1 MQDKNLIIF
10 EKPFYLAVS
19 GGQWCYLSPTKM
31 IILGAIMWLSSSKYG
46 LLITIFSSVVA
57 TCLMAWAVY
66 SSSDLFFWCSAFVQM
81 SGGYVISWSKKR
93 DDRED
98 SIVSC
103 AIITGAIM
111 LTAVVANYVF
121 FDIKPSPGACLAW
134 IMLLAGFFILM
145 KTKVEDFN

>member
-1 MQDKNLIIF
+1 
-10 EKPFYLAVS
+10 
-19 GGQWCYLSPTKM
+19 
-31 IILGAIMWLSSSKYG
+31 MWLSSSKYG

-66 SSSDLFFWCSAFVQM
+66 SSSDFFFWCSAFVQM

-111 LTAVVANYVF
+111 LTAVVANYAF